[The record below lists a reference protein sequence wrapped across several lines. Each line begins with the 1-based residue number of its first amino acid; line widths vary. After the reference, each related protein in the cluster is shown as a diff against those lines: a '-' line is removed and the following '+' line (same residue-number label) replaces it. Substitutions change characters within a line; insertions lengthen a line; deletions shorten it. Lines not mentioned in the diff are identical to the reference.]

1 MNLQVQIAS
10 MCMCINISASV
21 ALGCLFTPKVYLVLF
36 QPYKNVR
43 PGHTNVS
50 TKLNDSNNSVL
61 NYFIL
66 RVYRK
71 KFVHYCRRVH
81 FKVVTVEHT
90 ACDFLAVVVKRCR
103 A

>member
-50 TKLNDSNNSVL
+50 I
-61 NYFIL
+61 YQIERF
-66 RVYRK
+66 
-71 KFVHYCRRVH
+71 
-81 FKVVTVEHT
+81 
-90 ACDFLAVVVKRCR
+90 
-103 A
+103 